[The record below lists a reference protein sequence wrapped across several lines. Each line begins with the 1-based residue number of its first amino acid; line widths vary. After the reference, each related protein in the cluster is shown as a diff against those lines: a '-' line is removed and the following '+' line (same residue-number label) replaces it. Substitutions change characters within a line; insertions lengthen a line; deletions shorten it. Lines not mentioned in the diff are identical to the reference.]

1 MGVSTKYSY
10 RLQVRPTKFSSRW
23 VCARNSTLSRSRSGS
38 YVLRTKESQLLRSL
52 QSTAASS
59 KRLAVKERFICS
71 QDEGKSAFEELAV
84 YCCQLEEA
92 LCEKKELAKTKIL
105 ALKECNCHQR
115 EKLERLRAKYC
126 ALLELYNKF
135 AEECEKDCKDRSDS
149 SCSEDEEDCEG
160 WCSQNLD

>member
-1 MGVSTKYSY
+1 MGVSTKYSINTDF
-10 RLQVRPTKFSSRW
+10 RILDPSNEALLKMG
-23 VCARNSTLSRSRSGS
+23 VCEKLDI
-38 YVLRTKESQLLRSL
+38 V
-52 QSTAASS
+52 
-59 KRLAVKERFICS
+59 AVKERFIYS

-135 AEECEKDCKDRSDS
+135 AEECEKDCKERSDS

-160 WCSQNLD
+160 WCNQHLD

>member
-23 VCARNSTLSRSRSGS
+23 VCEKLDI
-38 YVLRTKESQLLRSL
+38 V
-52 QSTAASS
+52 
-59 KRLAVKERFICS
+59 AVKERFICS

-160 WCSQNLD
+160 WCIENLD

>member
-1 MGVSTKYSY
+1 MGVH
-10 RLQVRPTKFSSRW
+10 QVLIQT
-23 VCARNSTLSRSRSGS
+23 SGPS
-38 YVLRTKESQLLRSL
+38 NKVLRKMSVCEKLDIV
-52 QSTAASS
+52 
-59 KRLAVKERFICS
+59 AVKERFICS

-135 AEECEKDCKDRSDS
+135 AEECEKDCKERSDS
-149 SCSEDEEDCEG
+149 SCSDEEDDCED
-160 WCSQNLD
+160 WCNEHLD

>member
-1 MGVSTKYSY
+1 MGIHQVFIQTSDPSNEALLKMGVCEK
-10 RLQVRPTKFSSRW
+10 LDIV
-23 VCARNSTLSRSRSGS
+23 
-38 YVLRTKESQLLRSL
+38 
-52 QSTAASS
+52 
-59 KRLAVKERFICS
+59 AVKERFIYS

-105 ALKECNCHQR
+105 ALKECNCHQM
-115 EKLERLRAKYC
+115 EKLRAKYC

-149 SCSEDEEDCEG
+149 S
-160 WCSQNLD
+160 

>member
-1 MGVSTKYSY
+1 MGVH
-10 RLQVRPTKFSSRW
+10 QVFIQTSSGPSNKVLLKMG
-23 VCARNSTLSRSRSGS
+23 VCEKLDI
-38 YVLRTKESQLLRSL
+38 V
-52 QSTAASS
+52 
-59 KRLAVKERFICS
+59 AVKERFICS

-126 ALLELYNKF
+126 ALLQLYNKF
-135 AEECEKDCKDRSDS
+135 AEECEKDCKERSDS

-160 WCSQNLD
+160 WCNQNLDWRTGAT